1 MITTVLWDFGGVI
14 LSSPFEAFHTLEADR
29 GIPKGTIRGVI
40 ASDAGDHLWGQME
53 RSEIAAPDFSSRF
66 GALMAKAGHSLTGLD
81 VLGVLHGTVRPE
93 MVQVLDRVIELGYKT
108 ACLTNNFNRPT
119 EHAIESDHEREVAA
133 IMARFDLVVESRV
146 VGFRKPEP
154 KFYNYACEQLGVK
167 PSECVFLDDIGSN
180 LKPAAAMGMSTIKVL
195 SADQAISDLE
205 KVLSKK
211 LRSR

>member
-14 LSSPFEAFHTLEADR
+14 LSSPFEAFHALEADR
-29 GIPKGTIRGVI
+29 GIPKGTIRSVI

-66 GALMAKAGHSLTGLD
+66 GALMATAGHSLTGLD

-93 MVQVLDRVIELGYKT
+93 MVQVLDRVIELGYRT

-119 EHAIESDHEREVAA
+119 EHVNEHEREVAA

-154 KFYNYACEQLGVK
+154 KFYNYACEQLGVE

-195 SADQAISDLE
+195 TADQAINDLE
-205 KVLSKK
+205 KVLGTK
-211 LRSR
+211 LLSR

>member
-1 MITTVLWDFGGVI
+1 MATT
-14 LSSPFEAFHTLEADR
+14 
-29 GIPKGTIRGVI
+29 
-40 ASDAGDHLWGQME
+40 
-53 RSEIAAPDFSSRF
+53 
-66 GALMAKAGHSLTGLD
+66 GHPLTRLD